1 MTKLH
6 KVTLW
11 TACVLI
17 AALAALWGTGS
28 LGPLYR
34 WMVRYFG
41 PEVWSALGT
50 WFTAAVAIATVLVAG
65 RYAKQQVEKAQDQV
79 DEARRTRE
87 LQAQPNVV
95 LYSEPNPSV
104 WQILEVVVK
113 NFGTTPAYDIKISI
127 TPQLQ
132 STPNHVTY
140 PKIADIPVPRRLPI
154 LAPGQAWKTVWDS
167 APTRQDHLRQLNQKL
182 GKAEIPLL
190 EYYDQIP
197 NRRHHAIVTYTDSE
211 RKKRYET
218 EAELDFNMLDG
229 TTQARINT
237 IHDLT
242 KEVESVQDALESIA
256 ETLKSYSKNEHKG
269 IWVYVKDADDE
280 RTDRPN
286 EADEIVKSMQALKA
300 RLQQA
305 QNRAR
310 ERAAAKDPGAPDSS
324 LKEILTWFV
333 AKGPYPRLVTPIRP
347 G

>member
-1 MTKLH
+1 
-6 KVTLW
+6 
-11 TACVLI
+11 
-17 AALAALWGTGS
+17 
-28 LGPLYR
+28 
-34 WMVRYFG
+34 
-41 PEVWSALGT
+41 
-50 WFTAAVAIATVLVAG
+50 
-65 RYAKQQVEKAQDQV
+65 
-79 DEARRTRE
+79 
-87 LQAQPNVV
+87 
-95 LYSEPNPSV
+95 
-104 WQILEVVVK
+104 
-113 NFGTTPAYDIKISI
+113 
-127 TPQLQ
+127 
-132 STPNHVTY
+132 
-140 PKIADIPVPRRLPI
+140 
-154 LAPGQAWKTVWDS
+154 
-167 APTRQDHLRQLNQKL
+167 
-182 GKAEIPLL
+182 
-190 EYYDQIP
+190 
-197 NRRHHAIVTYTDSE
+197 
-211 RKKRYET
+211 
-218 EAELDFNMLDG
+218 MLDG